1 LTRAWREVWSAT
13 MNDIL
18 RSLAAAVL
26 AGLVASA
33 DAPEPTRVV
42 VLDNDNL
49 LEGHVRRVDDGDEVR
64 RSVGGDVTFPASRVV
79 AVVAD
84 RKAAYTVVAG
94 RANRRDAD
102 ERLRLAKWCVT
113 HGLDAEALAEAEAA
127 ARMRPGFKAAE
138 RLAESL
144 RATVKAVPTG
154 PDTAIAP
161 TKAESPPK
169 DTVKDVPAIEY
180 NSESFPL
187 FAGKVNTILMN
198 TCASCHAKDDIKAF
212 RLTRAGGRAGVT
224 KNLMSALAQVN
235 PADPTAS
242 PLLVKAVS
250 PHGNATEAPLK
261 TRTHPAYQALETW
274 ARIARAADGTPAPL
288 PGEPRKLPDLG
299 PETPASGEL
308 PGKDSKA
315 LPAKPAKA
323 QGDDP
328 FDPAIFNG
336 DARKK

>member
-1 LTRAWREVWSAT
+1 
-13 MNDIL
+13 MNAIL
-18 RSLAAAVL
+18 RSLAAALL

-33 DAPEPTRVV
+33 DPSAPTRVV

-49 LEGHVRRVDDGDEVR
+49 LEGHVRRVDDGYEVR
-64 RSVGGDVTFPASRVV
+64 RPVGGDVTFPASRVV

-84 RKAAYTVVAG
+84 RKAAYAVVAG

-113 HGLDAEALAEAEAA
+113 HGLEEEALAEAEAA
-127 ARMRPGFKAAE
+127 ARMRPGFVAAE
-138 RLAESL
+138 RLADSL
-144 RATVKAVPTG
+144 RAMPKAAPARPDPAVVP
-154 PDTAIAP
+154 A
-161 TKAESPPK
+161 KAEAPAKESVT
-169 DTVKDVPAIEY
+169 DVKAIEY
-180 NSESFPL
+180 NSESFPM

-198 TCASCHAKDDIKAF
+198 TCASCHAKEDMKSF

-242 PLLVKAVS
+242 PLLVKALT
-250 PHGNATEAPLK
+250 PHGNATEAPLRV
-261 TRTHPAYQALETW
+261 RTHPAYQSLETW
-274 ARIARAADGTPAPL
+274 ARFARAPDGTPAPL

-299 PETPASGEL
+299 SETPASAEA
-308 PGKDSKA
+308 PGKDDKS
-315 LPAKPAKA
+315 LPAKPVKA

-336 DARKK
+336 EARKK